1 MKNNLKQ
8 IRWEN
13 NLTVNQLAKLSGVS
27 HSQITKIE
35 NGDTNDVEL
44 QTAYKLSSAL
54 NVSVYDLFPLK

>member
-35 NGDTNDVEL
+35 NGDTKDVEL